1 MHLSSHSFLLGS
13 TCPFPLQETKVNV
26 HAPINLIL
34 EFLKEAFSKV
44 AISTI
49 PLDAFHLCFVR
60 AGSFLTTTQI
70 SLSLAFGKH
79 VAVFSSRSLYFFGPN
94 SPSGPI
100 DFVIFVI
107 VVARTQIIKSENHG
121 INISSI
127 ISKISQDTE
136 IYFVVISSSH
146 FLAVIMSSVARVG
159 FASPM
164 LELNTWLTAF

>member
-1 MHLSSHSFLLGS
+1 LLLGS
-13 TCPFPLQETKVNV
+13 TCSFPLQGTGVNI
-26 HAPINLIL
+26 HAPINHPL

-44 AISTI
+44 AIPPI

-60 AGSFLTTTQI
+60 AESFLTTTQI

-79 VAVFSSRSLYFFGPN
+79 VAVLSSRSLCFFGPN

-100 DFVIFVI
+100 DVVILVI

-121 INISSI
+121 IDISSI
-127 ISKISQDTE
+127 INKISQDTE
-136 IYFVVISSSH
+136 IYFVVISCSH
-146 FLAVIMSSVARVG
+146 FVAVVMSSVARVG

-164 LELNTWLTAF
+164 LELNTR